1 MRIHAILKRTSQSEK
16 IELIKINDLTIDFT
30 GRIVKIKDEK
40 LNLSPKEYDLLFY
53 LVKNRG
59 IALTREKLLQNV
71 WGYDFFGDERT
82 LDTHIKLLRKNLREY
97 SRYITTLR
105 GVGYRFENGN

>member
-1 MRIHAILKRTSQSEK
+1 M
-16 IELIKINDLTIDFT
+16 
-30 GRIVKIKDEK
+30 
-40 LNLSPKEYDLLFY
+40 LFY

>member
-1 MRIHAILKRTSQSEK
+1 MEDT
-16 IELIKINDLTIDFT
+16 
-30 GRIVKIKDEK
+30 K
-40 LNLSPKEYDLLFY
+40 LCTRPLFFERNRVSRVYRGGLLFH
-53 LVKNRG
+53 
-59 IALTREKLLQNV
+59 
-71 WGYDFFGDERT
+71 DFFGDERT

>member
-1 MRIHAILKRTSQSEK
+1 M
-16 IELIKINDLTIDFT
+16 
-30 GRIVKIKDEK
+30 
-40 LNLSPKEYDLLFY
+40 
-53 LVKNRG
+53 KNRG

>member
-1 MRIHAILKRTSQSEK
+1 
-16 IELIKINDLTIDFT
+16 
-30 GRIVKIKDEK
+30 
-40 LNLSPKEYDLLFY
+40 
-53 LVKNRG
+53 
-59 IALTREKLLQNV
+59 ALTREKLLQNV